1 MIAYLFHCFQVLFL
15 LSCFIVSLVTLFRK
29 VAAVWIFASIVP
41 LVLMVLYVVC
51 SFMDGC
57 VYIWRH
63 VFSYCSRHL
72 DRSFPNFKWIVLL
85 VHFFFLGDEL
95 LERQTSI
102 YFQKQQLTAVELLKY
117 KSTHNSNW
125 ICWTVVCASRVVVLY
140 PFVAHP
146 SPQQHFED
154 STSASGDQ
162 LVSSDQNI
170 YQTQEHIC
178 MHMTLHTIC
187 LLFKR
192 WYCSCLFNP

>member
-51 SFMDGC
+51 SFMGGC

-72 DRSFPNFKWIVLL
+72 DRSFPNFKWILCCL
-85 VHFFFLGDEL
+85 FIFFFLGGEL
-95 LERQTSI
+95 LERQTPI

-125 ICWTVVCASRVVVLY
+125 ICWTVVCASKVVVLY
-140 PFVAHP
+140 PFVAYP
-146 SPQQHFED
+146 SPQHFED
-154 STSASGDQ
+154 STSANGDQ

-170 YQTQEHIC
+170 YDDISNSRAH
-178 MHMTLHTIC
+178 LHAHD
-187 LLFKR
+187 FAHNMPA
-192 WYCSCLFNP
+192 F